1 MIDAAFSSVL
11 HSSTFPANA
20 TSNHLPAGNP
30 KTIESSHQK
39 ARKPRLHT
47 SVSKTMHGFSTYR
60 RTLSAGLPHLLVTGA
75 LAMAW
80 VGLRAAT
87 RSSCPVLLVTSQSME
102 PTFYRGDLILI
113 SNRDEYVAVGDIPV
127 VWFPGEDLPFV
138 HRAVEVCWNSDSE
151 SNYTLESVL
160 VSLLARVLRE
170 RFQLTGA

>member
-1 MIDAAFSSVL
+1 
-11 HSSTFPANA
+11 
-20 TSNHLPAGNP
+20 
-30 KTIESSHQK
+30 
-39 ARKPRLHT
+39 
-47 SVSKTMHGFSTYR
+47 
-60 RTLSAGLPHLLVTGA
+60 
-75 LAMAW
+75 
-80 VGLRAAT
+80 
-87 RSSCPVLLVTSQSME
+87 ME

-113 SNRDEYVAVGDIPV
+113 SNRGEYVAVGDIPV